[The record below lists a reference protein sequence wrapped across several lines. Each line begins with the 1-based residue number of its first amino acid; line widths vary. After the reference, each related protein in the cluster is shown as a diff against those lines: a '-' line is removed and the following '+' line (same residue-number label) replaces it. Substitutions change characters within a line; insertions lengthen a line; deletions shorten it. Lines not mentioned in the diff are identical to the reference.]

1 MSVNEL
7 MAINC
12 LSGINTDCVYFA
24 QLKVRKRKQTP
35 KKLKDTIYLFIR
47 HIIFQQSS
55 LSSAQTKMSKTFC
68 DKMVMNKEFKK
79 FSLQSILMLFSHI
92 IFFCALYNSFA

>member
-12 LSGINTDCVYFA
+12 LSGINTDCMYFV
-24 QLKVRKRKQTP
+24 QLKVRKRKQTT

-47 HIIFQQSS
+47 H
-55 LSSAQTKMSKTFC
+55 K
-68 DKMVMNKEFKK
+68 
-79 FSLQSILMLFSHI
+79 
-92 IFFCALYNSFA
+92 ALYQAHRLKCQKHSVTKWL